1 MSHAV
6 EQERHRAALRT
17 QIQDTARRVR
27 ALAGRMDDSR
37 LHWYPPGGGWS
48 MGQVLEHLCV
58 SDEDYLVRLRDLV
71 ARPDAPR
78 AAPGAEWRPSL
89 MGRFL
94 VSSLERP
101 RKLPAPRRWIPPLMP
116 RPDVLEAYLAR
127 QDELL
132 GLLDRGGALD
142 WRRVRTSSPVSPLIR
157 LNLGDCFTLLAVHG
171 RRHLGQMERLAA
183 RPDFPA

>member
-17 QIQDTARRVR
+17 QIEDTAARVR
-27 ALAGRMDDSR
+27 ALAGRMDDTS

-48 MGQVLEHLCV
+48 VGQVLEHLV
-58 SDEDYLVRLRDLV
+58 VADEDYLARLRTLV

-78 AAPGAEWRPSL
+78 ATPGAEWRPSL

-94 VSSLERP
+94 ANALERP
-101 RKLPAPRRWIPPLMP
+101 RRLPAPKRWVPPLAP
-116 RPDVLEAYLAR
+116 RPRVLDEYLAR
-127 QDELL
+127 QQELL
-132 GLLDRGGALD
+132 SLLDQGAALD
-142 WRRVRTSSPVSPLIR
+142 WRRVRTSSPISPLIR